1 MINLHIMEE
10 IIVNINIDDL
20 KNIDSWVSNG
30 GYLDRTDFIKEAIK
44 EHLNKQS
51 TIKKPATNHL
61 DNHDC
66 AVNEI
71 IIKIG

>member
-1 MINLHIMEE
+1 MMEE
-10 IIVNINIDDL
+10 IVVNINIDDL

-30 GYLDRTDFIKEAIK
+30 GYLSRTHFIKEAIK
-44 EHLNKQS
+44 EYLNKQNA
-51 TIKKPATNHL
+51 IKSPATNHL